1 MRRRDDRHKHSMP
14 VKPSDAGRERRPINQ
29 VKARAGQSRAGS
41 EGEVKWFNADAGSSV
56 SANARQYGQ
65 NAEDTHYNRAPVM

>member
-29 VKARAGQSRAGS
+29 VKPRAGQGRVLS
-41 EGEVKWFNADAGSSV
+41 EGEMVQRGCGELGKRKRKAI
-56 SANARQYGQ
+56 R
-65 NAEDTHYNRAPVM
+65 AERRGHAL